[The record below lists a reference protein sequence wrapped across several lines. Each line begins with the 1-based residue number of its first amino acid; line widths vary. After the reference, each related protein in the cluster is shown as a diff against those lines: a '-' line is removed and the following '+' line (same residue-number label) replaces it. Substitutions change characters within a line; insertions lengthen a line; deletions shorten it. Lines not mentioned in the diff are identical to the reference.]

1 MSWQTALAGAGA
13 VLLVA
18 GLYLAGPWL
27 GLKFA
32 EYDQRRGAK

>member
-18 GLYLAGPWL
+18 ALYLGGLWL

-32 EYDQRRGAK
+32 EHNQRRGAK

>member
-13 VLLVA
+13 VLLVI
-18 GLYLAGPWL
+18 GLYLAGLWL

-32 EYDQRRGAK
+32 ERNQRQGGR